1 MEQEELKCFE
11 ELKAEYSNLET
22 SEERKSILI
31 ELMQENLKK
40 RIGGGPTVMKCLD
53 LMEHSVDS
61 DNVEDLYAID
71 GYLRA
76 KRSEE
81 VMGVLSETART
92 EVLKKNK
99 YGPNN
104 PYPGH

>member
-1 MEQEELKCFE
+1 MTGLELLFNDYRREFSLGNATEVRKT
-11 ELKAEYSNLET
+11 ELIK
-22 SEERKSILI
+22 
-31 ELMQENLKK
+31 LMQENLKK
-40 RIGGGPTVMKCLD
+40 RIGNGPTVMILNS
-53 LMEHSVDS
+53 MEHSVDS
-61 DNVEDLYAID
+61 DKVEDLYAID

-92 EVLKKNK
+92 EALKKNK

>member
-1 MEQEELKCFE
+1 MTGLELLFNDYRREFSLDNATEVRKT
-11 ELKAEYSNLET
+11 ELIK
-22 SEERKSILI
+22 
-31 ELMQENLKK
+31 LMQENLKK
-40 RIGGGPTVMKCLD
+40 RIGDGPSFIICLD
-53 LMEHSVDS
+53 LLEHSVDS
-61 DNVEDLYAID
+61 DNVEDLYTID
-71 GYLRA
+71 GYLRE

-92 EVLKKNK
+92 EALKKNK